1 MWVKKS
7 PEELQKPSSKKRRLL
22 GSFVLGTMIFL
33 GCVFTNGG
41 GIGYMRTGSFFK
53 HHLYDM
59 VDSVPIAL
67 LISTI
72 TGLISY
78 WLLFRE
84 NPSPN
89 RVLLCP
95 KCEKTKFDDGILD
108 CPCGRHFEDIQTMK
122 WVNPSEPSQK

>member
-7 PEELQKPSSKKRRLL
+7 PDELRKSFSKKRRIL
-22 GSFVLGTMIFL
+22 GALALGTMIFL
-33 GCVFTNGG
+33 MCVFTNGG
-41 GIGYMRTGSFFK
+41 GIGYVRTRAYFK
-53 HHLYDM
+53 HQLSDI

-89 RVLLCP
+89 GVLLCP
-95 KCEKTKFDDGILD
+95 KCEKTKFDDGKL
-108 CPCGRHFEDIQTMK
+108 PCECGGHFEDIQTMK
-122 WVNPSEPSQK
+122 WVNPF

>member
-1 MWVKKS
+1 M
-7 PEELQKPSSKKRRLL
+7 
-22 GSFVLGTMIFL
+22 
-33 GCVFTNGG
+33 CVFTNGG
-41 GIGYMRTGSFFK
+41 GIGYVRTGSFFK

-84 NPSPN
+84 NPSPKG
-89 RVLLCP
+89 VLLCQ

-108 CPCGRHFEDIQTMK
+108 CPCGGHFEDIQTMK
-122 WVNPSEPSQK
+122 WIKPCEPTK